1 MTDELSSG
9 GAAYDTDGTETP
21 LEIPAELPILPL
33 RDTVLF
39 PNSFMPLAV
48 AREASVRLID
58 EATATGRM
66 IGVFTQREAA
76 TEEPLQEDL
85 YTIGTATHIHKMF
98 KLPDGSLRLI
108 VQGLARIRLD
118 GIAQTRPYLRGA
130 VSAAEE
136 VLRDEDHLEIDALQ
150 RNIKS
155 NFQQVVSLSPLLSD
169 DLQALAVN
177 ITDPGKLADFIASS
191 LTTIGTA
198 VKQEV
203 LDTLDIRARMDSLN
217 RLLIKE
223 LEVLE
228 LGSKIQS
235 QVQSEVGKN
244 QREYFLR
251 EQMKAIQKELG
262 EGDEQAK
269 EIDELR
275 SKIEAAGMPE
285 SVKKET
291 LRELDRLSKMPV
303 AAAEYTVSRTYLD
316 WIVALPWSRR
326 TEDAID
332 LKRTKEVLDADHSGL
347 EKVKDRVLEYLAVR
361 KLNPDVKGPILC
373 FLGPPG
379 VGKTSLARS
388 IANSLGRK
396 FVRVSLGGM
405 RDEAEIRGHRRT
417 YIGALPG
424 QVIQGLRRA
433 ESKNPVFILDEID
446 KLGADFRGDPASA
459 LLEVLDPEQ
468 NNTFRDHY
476 LDVPFDLSEVL
487 FLTTA
492 NVLDPVPP
500 ALRDRMEVLELA
512 GYTEEEKLKIAL
524 EHLIAKQ
531 VKNHGLT
538 EAYVEFTEPAIRS
551 VIRNYTREAGV
562 RNLEREIGALCRK
575 IARRRAEGD
584 ETKVTVTAEL
594 VNEFLGAPT
603 FLDEEIEN
611 RTKDPGVAVGLA
623 WTPAGG
629 EVLFVEASRMQGAGS
644 LTLTGHLGDVM
655 KESARTALSW
665 FRSNAP
671 HYGVDPAFYKD
682 AEIHLHVPSGA
693 IPKDGPSAGVT
704 MVAALASELTG
715 RAVRGDVA
723 MTGEITLSGRV
734 LPVGGIKE
742 KVLAARRHGVT
753 RSDPAAPER
762 EEHPRGPDRG
772 AAARADDS
780 LRVGNRRR
788 ARARSDPVVRPDSR
802 GASAARLLRQNDGEL
817 NGSDH
822 PQSHHRLH
830 IGDLAATDHIP
841 DVGQRECLRLDV
853 FVFVE
858 CGGFGRIGEA
868 GEAKEDHFLVAIT
881 RCRVQRPEPDDRC
894 RHLPDLLMALAPRRL
909 FWRFPGIDAARGELP
924 EPLADGVAILPDQ
937 DDVARFGDR
946 NQHH

>member
-1 MTDELSSG
+1 
-9 GAAYDTDGTETP
+9 
-21 LEIPAELPILPL
+21 
-33 RDTVLF
+33 
-39 PNSFMPLAV
+39 
-48 AREASVRLID
+48 
-58 EATATGRM
+58 
-66 IGVFTQREAA
+66 
-76 TEEPLQEDL
+76 
-85 YTIGTATHIHKMF
+85 
-98 KLPDGSLRLI
+98 
-108 VQGLARIRLD
+108 
-118 GIAQTRPYLRGA
+118 
-130 VSAAEE
+130 
-136 VLRDEDHLEIDALQ
+136 
-150 RNIKS
+150 
-155 NFQQVVSLSPLLSD
+155 
-169 DLQALAVN
+169 
-177 ITDPGKLADFIASS
+177 
-191 LTTIGTA
+191 
-198 VKQEV
+198 
-203 LDTLDIRARMDSLN
+203 MDVLN

-262 EGDEQAK
+262 EGDDQTK
-269 EIDELR
+269 EIEELAE
-275 SKIEAAGMPE
+275 KIEAAGMPD
-285 SVKKET
+285 SVRKEA

-316 WIVALPWSRR
+316 WIIALPWAKR
-326 TEDAID
+326 TEETID
-332 LKRTKEVLDADHSGL
+332 LKRTKDVLDADHSGL

-388 IANSLGRK
+388 IANSIGRK

-424 QVIQGLRRA
+424 QIIQGLRRA

-446 KLGADFRGDPASA
+446 KLGSDFRGDPASA

-468 NNTFRDHY
+468 NNSFRDHY

-492 NVLDPVPP
+492 NVIDPIPA

-512 GYTEEEKLKIAL
+512 GYTEEEKLEIAF

-531 VKNHGLT
+531 VKNNGLT
-538 EAYVEFTEPAIRS
+538 PEQVEFTEPAIRN
-551 VIRNYTREAGV
+551 VIRGYTREAGV

-575 IARRRAEGD
+575 VARRRAEGD
-584 ETKVTVTAEL
+584 MEKVVITTETVVSM
-594 VNEFLGAPT
+594 LGAPV

-629 EVLFVEASRMQGAGS
+629 EVLFVEASRMQGGGT

-665 FRSNAP
+665 FRTNAT
-671 HYGVDPAFYKD
+671 HYGVDPSFYKD

-704 MVAALASELTG
+704 MVTALASELTG
-715 RAVRGDVA
+715 RPVRGDIA

-734 LPVGGIKE
+734 LPVGGITEVILPRQNEKNIKE
-742 KVLAARRHGVT
+742 DLTEELRAELTIHYVT
-753 RSDPAAPER
+753 HI
-762 EEHPRGPDRG
+762 EEVTAIALLP
-772 AAARADDS
+772 
-780 LRVGNRRR
+780 
-788 ARARSDPVVRPDSR
+788 
-802 GASAARLLRQNDGEL
+802 SAAQTHTGLPVDEEVRQ
-817 NGSDH
+817 
-822 PQSHHRLH
+822 
-830 IGDLAATDHIP
+830 T
-841 DVGQRECLRLDV
+841 
-853 FVFVE
+853 
-858 CGGFGRIGEA
+858 
-868 GEAKEDHFLVAIT
+868 
-881 RCRVQRPEPDDRC
+881 VQ
-894 RHLPDLLMALAPRRL
+894 
-909 FWRFPGIDAARGELP
+909 
-924 EPLADGVAILPDQ
+924 
-937 DDVARFGDR
+937 
-946 NQHH
+946 

>member
-1 MTDELSSG
+1 MSDRDEPVVVEEAPSAERL
-9 GAAYDTDGTETP
+9 T
-21 LEIPAELPILPL
+21 IPDDMPVLPL

-58 EATATGRM
+58 EASTTGRM
-66 IGVFTQREAA
+66 IGVFTQREA
-76 TEEPLQEDL
+76 TVEEPLQEDL
-85 YTIGTATHIHKMF
+85 YPIGTATHIHKMF

-108 VQGLARIRLD
+108 VQGLTRVRLD
-118 GIAQTRPYLRGA
+118 RMLQTRPYLRAA
-130 VSAAEE
+130 VSLADE
-136 VLRDEDHLEIDALQ
+136 VLKDEDTLEIDALQ

-169 DLQALAVN
+169 DLQALAGN

-191 LTTIGTA
+191 LTTIGTP

-203 LDTLDIRARMDSLN
+203 LETLDIRARMDSLN

-275 SKIEAAGMPE
+275 AKLDAAGLPE
-285 SVKKET
+285 PVRKEA

-316 WIVALPWSRR
+316 WIIALPWSKR
-326 TEDAID
+326 TEESID
-332 LKRTKEVLDADHSGL
+332 LKRTKDVLDADHSGL

-446 KLGADFRGDPASA
+446 KLGSDFRGDPASA

-512 GYTEEEKLKIAL
+512 GYTEEEKLKIAV
-524 EHLIAKQ
+524 EHLVGKQ
-531 VKNHGLT
+531 IVNHGLT
-538 EAYVEFTEPAIRS
+538 AEQVEFSEAAIRN
-551 VIRNYTREAGV
+551 VIRGYTREAGV

-575 IARRRAEGD
+575 VARRRAEGD
-584 ETKVTVTAEL
+584 ESKVTITPEVVVEM
-594 VNEFLGAPT
+594 LGAPT

-629 EVLFVEASRMQGAGS
+629 EVLFIEASRMQGGGS
-644 LTLTGHLGDVM
+644 LTLTGQLGDVM
-655 KESARTALSW
+655 KESGRTALSW
-665 FRSNAP
+665 FRAHANR
-671 HYGVDPAFYKD
+671 YGVDPAFYKD

-704 MVAALASELTG
+704 MVTALASELTG
-715 RAVRGDVA
+715 RPVRGDIA

-742 KVLAARRHGVT
+742 KVLAARRHGITEVILPRQNEKHIKEDLT
-753 RSDPAAPER
+753 DELRRELTIHYVIHIEEVLALRAAPVS
-762 EEHPRGPDRG
+762 G
-772 AAARADDS
+772 ADAYRAS
-780 LRVGNRRR
+780 ARRR
-788 ARARSDPVVRPDSR
+788 AAAHGPIASEQPEADDRFHVDDLSAPDHL
-802 GASAARLLRQNDGEL
+802 ARLGDGEC
-817 NGSDH
+817 
-822 PQSHHRLH
+822 
-830 IGDLAATDHIP
+830 A
-841 DVGQRECLRLDV
+841 RLDV
-853 FVFVE
+853 LVFV
-858 CGGFGRIGEA
+858 GFGR
-868 GEAKEDHFLVAIT
+868 LV
-881 RCRVQRPEPDDRC
+881 
-894 RHLPDLLMALAPRRL
+894 
-909 FWRFPGIDAARGELP
+909 
-924 EPLADGVAILPDQ
+924 
-937 DDVARFGDR
+937 R
-946 NQHH
+946 NAQA

>member
-1 MTDELSSG
+1 MSDQDEPLVVVEESSSG
-9 GAAYDTDGTETP
+9 DRP
-21 LEIPAELPILPL
+21 LVVPAELPVLPL

-58 EATATGRM
+58 EATTSGRM
-66 IGVFTQREAA
+66 IGVFTQREASV
-76 TEEPLQEDL
+76 EEPVQEDL
-85 YTIGTATHIHKMF
+85 YPIGTATHIHKMF

-108 VQGLARIRLD
+108 VQGLARIRLERLTQ
-118 GIAQTRPYLRGA
+118 ARPYLKAA
-130 VSAAEE
+130 VTAADEE
-136 VLRDEDHLEIDALQ
+136 LREEDHLEIDALQ

-155 NFQQVVSLSPLLSD
+155 IFQQVVSLSPLLSD
-169 DLQALAVN
+169 DLQALAAN

-191 LTTIGTA
+191 LATIGTP

-203 LDTLDIRARMDSLN
+203 LATLDIRSRMDTLN

-251 EQMKAIQKELG
+251 EQLKAIQKELG

-269 EIDELR
+269 EIEELR
-275 SKIEAAGMPE
+275 SKIEAVGMPE
-285 SVKKET
+285 TVKKEA

-316 WIVALPWSRR
+316 WVVALPWSKR
-326 TEDAID
+326 TEDSID
-332 LKRTKEVLDADHSGL
+332 LRRTKEVLDADHSGL

-373 FLGPPG
+373 FVGPPG
-379 VGKTSLARS
+379 VGKTSLAKS
-388 IANSLGRK
+388 IASSLGRK

-446 KLGADFRGDPASA
+446 KLGSDFRGDPASA

-468 NNTFRDHY
+468 NNSFRDHY

-492 NVLDPVPP
+492 NVLDPIPP

-512 GYTEEEKLKIAL
+512 GYTEEEKLRIAT

-531 VKNHGLT
+531 VANHGLT
-538 EAYVEFTEPAIRS
+538 AEHVAFEDAAIRS
-551 VIRNYTREAGV
+551 LIRGYTREAGV

-575 IARRRAEGD
+575 VARRRAEGD
-584 ETKVTVTAEL
+584 ETRVIITPDV
-594 VNEFLGAPT
+594 VMQMLGAPSV
-603 FLDEEIEN
+603 LDEEVEN

-629 EVLFVEASRMQGAGS
+629 DVLFVEASRMHGPGT

-665 FRSNAP
+665 FRA
-671 HYGVDPAFYKD
+671 HATRYGVDPDFYKQ

-704 MVAALASELTG
+704 MVAALASELSG
-715 RAVRGDVA
+715 RPVRGDVA

-742 KVLAARRHGVT
+742 KVLAARRHGIT
-753 RSDPAAPER
+753 E
-762 EEHPRGPDRG
+762 
-772 AAARADDS
+772 
-780 LRVGNRRR
+780 
-788 ARARSDPVVRPDSR
+788 VVLP
-802 GASAARLLRQNDGEL
+802 RQNEK
-817 NGSDH
+817 N
-822 PQSHHRLH
+822 
-830 IGDLAATDHIP
+830 I
-841 DVGQRECLRLDV
+841 
-853 FVFVE
+853 
-858 CGGFGRIGEA
+858 
-868 GEAKEDHFLVAIT
+868 KEDLTDELRGSLEIHYVTHIEEVLALVLTPSSAQT
-881 RCRVQRPEPDDRC
+881 QSGLTMDAEVQEAVP
-894 RHLPDLLMALAPRRL
+894 
-909 FWRFPGIDAARGELP
+909 
-924 EPLADGVAILPDQ
+924 
-937 DDVARFGDR
+937 
-946 NQHH
+946 